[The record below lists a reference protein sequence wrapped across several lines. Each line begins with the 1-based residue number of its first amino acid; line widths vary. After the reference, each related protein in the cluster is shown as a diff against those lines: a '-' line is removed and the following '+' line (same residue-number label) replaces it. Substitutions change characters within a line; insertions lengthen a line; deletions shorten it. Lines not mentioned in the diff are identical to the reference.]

1 MTAMAPADPAGLPD
15 RARQTIVI
23 GVGTDLR
30 GDDGFGP
37 AVLDALR
44 KMPAVAAR
52 AQLAVCDGE
61 PSRLIDLWDGY
72 RYAVV
77 VDAVRGGSER
87 YGFVYRRDLTP
98 RTAPGQAVAAGGAEG
113 SEPSGNSHAAG
124 LGSAVRLG
132 QVLDRLPGRLILYA
146 VHGRD
151 FRLGAPLSHPVELA
165 VAQLVSRIS
174 QEILG
179 ALSTARRDEG
189 PTAARPSGPGR
200 VLPPR
205 ATLGT

>member
-1 MTAMAPADPAGLPD
+1 MTAAPPSGPPDPPE
-15 RARQTIVI
+15 RERQTIVI

-44 KMPAVAAR
+44 KMPTVAAR
-52 AQLAVCDGE
+52 AQLALCDGE
-61 PSRLIDLWDGY
+61 PSRLIDLWEGY
-72 RYAVV
+72 RHAVV

-98 RTAPGQAVAAGGAEG
+98 RAADGQAVAAYGPGT
-113 SEPSGNSHAAG
+113 EPSGNSHAAG
-124 LGSAVRLG
+124 LGAAVRLG

-151 FRLGAPLSHPVELA
+151 FRLGAPLSRPVELT
-165 VAQLVSRIS
+165 VPQLVSRIGR
-174 QEILG
+174 EVLG
-179 ALSTARRDEG
+179 ALSTVRGDEG
-189 PTAARPSGPGR
+189 PAAGRPSGPGR

>member
-1 MTAMAPADPAGLPD
+1 MAPSGPPGLPD
-15 RARQTIVI
+15 PARQTIVI

-44 KMPAVAAR
+44 KMPAVAAH

-61 PSRLIDLWDGY
+61 PSRLIDLWEGY

-98 RTAPGQAVAAGGAEG
+98 HAATGQAGAGRAPEG
-113 SEPSGNSHAAG
+113 TEPSGNSHAAG
-124 LGSAVRLG
+124 LGAAVRLG

-151 FRLGAPLSHPVELA
+151 FRLGAPLSRPVELA
-165 VAQLVSRIS
+165 VPQLVSRIG
-174 QEILG
+174 QEVLG
-179 ALSTARRDEG
+179 VLSTAGRAEG
-189 PTAARPSGPGR
+189 PAAGRPSGPGR